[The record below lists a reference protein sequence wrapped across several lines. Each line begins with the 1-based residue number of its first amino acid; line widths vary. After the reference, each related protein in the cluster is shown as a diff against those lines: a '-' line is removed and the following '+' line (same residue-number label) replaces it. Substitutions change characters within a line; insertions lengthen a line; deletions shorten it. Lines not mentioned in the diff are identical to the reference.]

1 LKFLEIV
8 FSIEGVDQNQV
19 EELLGVEGFTRF
31 FIERVANRTF
41 LKVYLRDEE
50 EMPESLRELAEIKRS
65 WVEPNDWL
73 RKFLDSMKP
82 FEMIPGVLV
91 VPSFQ
96 ESEIPSKKIVIKL
109 TPGAAFGT
117 GLHPTTRMSAH
128 LLRECIKP
136 EDVVA
141 DVGCGTGILSVL
153 AAKLGASRVVAV
165 DNDPIAVMKAR
176 ETAEENG
183 VEIEVVKGDLLEGI
197 RESFDLVV
205 ANIYAEVLLKLLDQL
220 DDRLTRDDGRVVLS
234 GIVPE
239 KLEMVKAKARNVGL
253 RVLKEREEEKWYAL
267 LLTR

>member
-1 LKFLEIV
+1 LRFLEIV
-8 FSIEGVDQNQV
+8 FSLEKVDQNQV

-31 FIERVANRTF
+31 FIERVGDRTL
-41 LKVYLRDEE
+41 LKVYLSDEE
-50 EMPESLRELAEIKRS
+50 EMLGFLHELIEVKRS

-73 RKFLDSMKP
+73 RKFLDSMKS

-91 VPSFQ
+91 VPSLQ
-96 ESEIPSKKIVIKL
+96 EPNMLRKKMVIKL
-109 TPGAAFGT
+109 TPGVAFGT

-141 DVGCGTGILSVL
+141 DIGCGTGILSVL

-176 ETAEENG
+176 ETAEEND
-183 VEIEVVKGDLLEGI
+183 VEIEVVKGNLLEGI
-197 RESFDLVV
+197 RESFDLIV
-205 ANIYAEVLLKLLDQL
+205 ANIYAEVLLELLDQL
-220 DDRLTRDDGRVVLS
+220 NNHLTKDGKVILS
-234 GIVPE
+234 GIVSE
-239 KLEMVKAKARNVGL
+239 KLEIVKRKARDVGL
-253 RVLKEREEEKWYAL
+253 RVLKEQEEENWYAL